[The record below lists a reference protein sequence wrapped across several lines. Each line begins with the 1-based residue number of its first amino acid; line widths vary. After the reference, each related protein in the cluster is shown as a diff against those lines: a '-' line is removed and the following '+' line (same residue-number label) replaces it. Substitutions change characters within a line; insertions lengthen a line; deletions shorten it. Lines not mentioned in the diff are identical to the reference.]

1 MVGNKTN
8 TILVLDEAIHK
19 NSDLIIWDGR
29 VSFTNESDICDELT
43 KAFSIERGDS
53 RRLQDEVPFVN
64 ERRV

>member
-53 RRLQDEVPFVN
+53 RRL
-64 ERRV
+64 